1 MKLSILHLIRTLDP
15 AMGGPIEFLKL
26 ICESQARRGVQIKIV
41 TLDAANEL
49 GYQNAAVPVSN
60 AGPGLGTF
68 GYHAQFKERLVREM
82 HSFDLMIVHG
92 LWQYHGA
99 CALEVA
105 RELDKPYYVFP
116 HGMLDPWFKRKFP
129 IRHCKKQIYWLFR
142 ERSLLANAS
151 KVFFA
156 SSREQDRARGTFWP
170 PATYRS
176 QVLPLGVIAPP
187 KGTESL
193 QKQFLNQFPHLRNQR
208 FLLFLGRLHPKKGCD
223 LLIRAMAQ
231 VSRPIELVIAGPEST
246 PAYGRY
252 LRSLTDGLRVTFTG
266 MLQSETKW
274 GALASA
280 GALILPS
287 HQENFG
293 LVIAEALASGL
304 PVLVS
309 DQVNTSELIES
320 YGAGFVEPDTLE
332 GTVQLIERW
341 TTADWQALSRAAR
354 RCFQDHFDIETSSE
368 RLLDSLIG
376 THAATSCDG

>member
-1 MKLSILHLIRTLDP
+1 MKLSILHLIRTLNP
-15 AMGGPIEFLKL
+15 AMGGPTEFLKL
-26 ICESQARRGVQIKIV
+26 ISESQARRGIQIKIM
-41 TLDAANEL
+41 TLDAANEPS
-49 GYQNAAVPVSN
+49 YRNAPVPVSN
-60 AGPGLGTF
+60 AGPGVGTY
-68 GYHAQFKERLVREM
+68 GYHGRFKERLLREM
-82 HSFDLMIVHG
+82 RCFDLMIVHG

-105 RELDKPYYVFP
+105 RELGKPYCVFP

-129 IRHCKKQIYWLFR
+129 LKHCKKQIYWLFR

-156 SSREQDRARGTFWP
+156 SSRELERAGGTFWP
-170 PATYRS
+170 PVTCRS
-176 QVLPLGVIAPP
+176 QVLPLGVTPPP
-187 KGTESL
+187 KDTESL
-193 QKQFLNQFPHLRNQR
+193 RRQFLNQFPHLRNQR

-223 LLIRAMAQ
+223 LLIRAMARA
-231 VSRPIELVIAGPEST
+231 SRPIALVIAGPEST
-246 PAYGRY
+246 PAYGQY
-252 LRSLTDGLRVTFTG
+252 LRSLADGLRVTFTG

-274 GALASA
+274 GALVSA

-293 LVIAEALASGL
+293 LVVAEALASGL

-332 GTVQLIERW
+332 GTARLIERW
-341 TTADWQALSRAAR
+341 ITADWQALSRGAR
-354 RCFQDHFDIETSSE
+354 MCFRDHFDIETSSE
-368 RLLDSLIG
+368 RLLDTLIG
-376 THAATSCDG
+376 THSATSPNG